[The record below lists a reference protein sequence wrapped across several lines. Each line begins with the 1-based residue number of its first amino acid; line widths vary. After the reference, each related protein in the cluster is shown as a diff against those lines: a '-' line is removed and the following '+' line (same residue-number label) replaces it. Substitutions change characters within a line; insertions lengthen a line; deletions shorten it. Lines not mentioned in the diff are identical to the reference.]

1 MIKVPYVCTHLLHRV
16 QLFATPWT
24 VARQLPCLWNCPG
37 KSGLPFPT
45 PGDHSNPR
53 DRSCISCVSCIARWI
68 LYHCTTWEAHYKKP
82 RYRNFPVLQWLSL
95 CASDAGGMGSIP
107 GWRTKIARATRQ
119 KKKEAKIYID
129 AILSPK
135 HKSFIS
141 SGTCA
146 Q

>member
-1 MIKVPYVCTHLLHRV
+1 M
-16 QLFATPWT
+16 
-24 VARQLPCLWNCPG
+24 
-37 KSGLPFPT
+37 
-45 PGDHSNPR
+45 
-53 DRSCISCVSCIARWI
+53 
-68 LYHCTTWEAHYKKP
+68 
-82 RYRNFPVLQWLSL
+82 LQWLSL
-95 CASDAGGMGSIP
+95 CASDAGSMGSIP

-135 HKSFIS
+135 HKSFTS